1 MQKKH
6 GLLEADVVAR
16 QDRIDGIVKQSE
28 NFLQAGH
35 FDSDAIQ
42 AKQAVVVQ
50 RYKKLTVSTQL
61 VKLCFGRSSHSSVV
75 HFVNS

>member
-28 NFLQAGH
+28 NFVSAGH
-35 FDSDAIQ
+35 FDKDTIQ

-50 RYKKLTVSTQL
+50 RYKKLTVSTA
-61 VKLCFGRSSHSSVV
+61 
-75 HFVNS
+75 